1 MDRHPGRFPFAIM
14 NSRFYPVFGGLPL
27 NPMLLILLSAFV
39 LSLGLTPLFRRIA
52 LRTQFM
58 DSPQGQL
65 KKHTAPVP
73 YLGGLAMYFA
83 FLLTIQGVLNL
94 APPADASKLSALL
107 IGGTVVCLLGLV
119 DDLFSLSPGTKFL
132 VQIAAALLLI
142 GFGVQ
147 LSFTATAWVAWG
159 LTVLW
164 VVGVTNAINL
174 VDIMDGLAGGL
185 VAIASLGFLFVSLSG
200 EHAYVNVA
208 AAALAGSVLGFLP
221 YNFQPARIYMGDSG
235 ALFLGFI
242 LAGIAMGQSYTEIH
256 PVSLYAPILILGVPI
271 YDTLL
276 VMALR
281 TLKGRSMFR
290 GSNDHLALRLRALGW
305 NVKPI
310 VITLWSVGA
319 LLSTAAFF
327 LVRMSFKRALV
338 FTLALFALTLAFT
351 FLVSQVPV
359 DEGPARIVAEKP
371 SPGKKTK
378 RKS

>member
-1 MDRHPGRFPFAIM
+1 MAI
-14 NSRFYPVFGGLPL
+14 F
-27 NPMLLILLSAFV
+27 LSAFV
-39 LSLGLTPLFRRIA
+39 LSLGLTPLFRKIA

-58 DSPQGQL
+58 DTPAGQL

-73 YLGGLAMYFA
+73 YMGGLAMYFA
-83 FLLTIQGVLNL
+83 FMLTIQGVLNL
-94 APPADASKLSALL
+94 APPPDAAKLSALL

-132 VQIAAALLLI
+132 VQIAGAALLI
-142 GFGVQ
+142 AFGVQ
-147 LSFTATAWVAWG
+147 LSFTATVWVAWG
-159 LTVLW
+159 LTILW

-185 VAIASLGFLFVSLSG
+185 VTLAALGFLFVSLSG

-208 AAALAGSVLGFLP
+208 AAALAGSALGFLP

-256 PVSLYAPILILGVPI
+256 PVSLYAPILILGIPI

-310 VITLWSVGA
+310 VLTLWSVGA
-319 LLSTAAFF
+319 MLSVAAFF
-327 LVRMSFKRALV
+327 LVRISFKQALI
-338 FTLALFALTLAFT
+338 FTMALFAVTVMFT
-351 FLVSQVPV
+351 FLISQIRV
-359 DEGPARIVAEKP
+359 DERYARVFSGN
-371 SPGKKTK
+371 SPGANRSPRRGKDE
-378 RKS
+378 

>member
-1 MDRHPGRFPFAIM
+1 MGPSNHPPE
-14 NSRFYPVFGGLPL
+14 VPL
-27 NPMLLILLSAFV
+27 NATVATFLSALV
-39 LSLGLTPLFRRIA
+39 LSLGLTPLFRKIA

-58 DSPQGQL
+58 DTPQGQL

-73 YLGGLAMYFA
+73 YLGGLAIYFS
-83 FLLTIQGVLNL
+83 FLLTLQGVLNL
-94 APPADASKLSALL
+94 APPPDAAKLSALL

-132 VQIAAALLLI
+132 VQAAAAALLI
-142 GFGVQ
+142 AFGVQ
-147 LSFTATAWVAWG
+147 LSFTAVTWAAWG
-159 LTVLW
+159 LTALW
-164 VVGVTNAINL
+164 VVGVTNALNL

-185 VAIASLGFLFVSLSG
+185 AAVAALGFLFVSLSG
-200 EHAYVNVA
+200 EHAYVDVA

-221 YNFQPARIYMGDSG
+221 YNVQPARIYMGDSG

-256 PVSLYAPILILGVPI
+256 PVSLYAPILILGIPI

-281 TLKGRSMFR
+281 TLKGRSMFQ

-310 VITLWSVGA
+310 VMTLWTAGA
-319 LLSTAAFF
+319 LLSAAAFF

-338 FTLALFALTLAFT
+338 FTMALFAVTVAVT
-351 FLVSQVPV
+351 FLIAQVRV
-359 DEGPARIVAEKP
+359 DGTPSRGFADRLPGTRRRRRAR
-371 SPGKKTK
+371 
-378 RKS
+378 